1 MYIHIIEI
9 YLICIHLFL
18 MKLRTPEPDV
28 ENSRHHR
35 IYGLSEILAV
45 VICELNL
52 AVDTD
57 DDFAL
62 ALFALLALF
71 AAFVGLG
78 GGRCKPPPLFIFF
91 PLHFFFL
98 GYLFVYLPLFGI

>member
-1 MYIHIIEI
+1 
-9 YLICIHLFL
+9 

-28 ENSRHHR
+28 GNSRHHR

-71 AAFVGLG
+71 AAFVRLWGC
-78 GGRCKPPPLFIFF
+78 RCKPLHLFVFS
-91 PLHFFFL
+91 PLHFFFW
-98 GYLFVYLPLFGI
+98 GYLFVYLPLFWI